1 MDLHYKREVVVG
13 TLVVA
18 GFVAF
23 VVGSMWLKGKDFKA
37 GDHTRIV
44 FREVGNLKVAS
55 PVAVA
60 GVQVGKVQS
69 IELVDRDHVMVAI
82 SLPET
87 IQPKTDATAQIVSL
101 SLTGDVGIDF
111 DPGRSA
117 TPLAKGQ
124 VVQGTQAKGFGDIA
138 ANLSARADTVLRG
151 VQQLVDTQMVRQL
164 RATSAAAQATLVAA
178 QKTMELYGDPNRGPT
193 AELTRTMTQFRQL
206 GLRLDST
213 LASPGLQRALE
224 RSDSLTQ
231 SLNAMS
237 AQFAVTGA
245 RLDSVLA
252 KVQHGDGTLGKLAS
266 DSMLYHNIV
275 RLTASLD
282 TLMQD
287 IKQHPGKIQL
297 TVPVKIF

>member
-1 MDLHYKREVVVG
+1 MDLHYKREVTVG

-37 GDHTRIV
+37 GEHTRIV
-44 FREVGNLKVAS
+44 FHEVGNLKVAS

-69 IELVDRDHVMVAI
+69 IQLVDRDHVIVAI
-82 SLPET
+82 SLPAN
-87 IQPKTDATAQIVSL
+87 IQPKTDASAQIVSL

-111 DPGRSA
+111 DPGRSG

-124 VVQGTQAKGFGDIA
+124 VVQGSQAPGFGDIA

-164 RATSAAAQATLVAA
+164 RATSAAAQATLAAA
-178 QKTMELYGDPNRGPT
+178 QRTMQLYGDPDRGPT
-193 AELTRTMTQFRQL
+193 AELTKTMQQFRQL

-213 LASPGLQRALE
+213 LASPGLQRALQ

-252 KVQHGDGTLGKLAS
+252 QVQHGDGTLGRLAS
-266 DSMLYHNIV
+266 DSTLYHNIV

-287 IKQHPGKIQL
+287 LKKHPEKIQL
-297 TVPVKIF
+297 TVPVKLF

>member
-1 MDLHYKREVVVG
+1 MDLHYKREVTVG
-13 TLVVA
+13 TLVVL

-37 GDHTRIV
+37 GEHTRII
-44 FREVGNLKVAS
+44 FPDVGNLKVAS

-69 IELVDRDHVMVAI
+69 IELVDPEHVRVAI

-87 IQPKTDATAQIVSL
+87 VQPKVDATATIVSL

-111 DPGRSA
+111 DPGHGR
-117 TPLAKGQ
+117 PLGRGQ
-124 VVQGTQAKGFGDIA
+124 VVQGSVAPGFGDITA
-138 ANLSARADTVLRG
+138 KLSARADTVLRG

-164 RATSAAAQATLVAA
+164 RATSAAAQATLLAA
-178 QKTMELYGDPNRGPT
+178 QRTMELYGNPDRGPT
-193 AELTRTMTQFRQL
+193 AELTKTMTQFRQL

-213 LASPGLQRALE
+213 LASPGLQRAQQ

-245 RLDSVLA
+245 RLDSILA

>member
-1 MDLHYKREVVVG
+1 MDLHYKREVTVG

-23 VVGSMWLKGKDFKA
+23 VVGSMWLKGKDYKA

-44 FREVGNLKVAS
+44 FPEVGNLKVAS
-55 PVAVA
+55 PVSVA

-69 IELVDRDHVMVAI
+69 IELQDRDHVLVAI

-87 IQPKTDATAQIVSL
+87 VQPKTDASAQIVSL

-111 DPGRSA
+111 DPGRAA
-117 TPLAKGQ
+117 TALPRGQ
-124 VVQGTQAKGFGDIA
+124 LVRGTQAPGFSDIA
-138 ANLSARADTVLRG
+138 ANLSKRADSVLQG

-178 QKTMELYGDPNRGPT
+178 QRTMELYGNPDRGPT
-193 AELTRTMTQFRQL
+193 AELTRTMVQFRQL

-213 LASPGLQRALE
+213 LASPGLQRALQ

-237 AQFAVTGA
+237 AQFAATGA

-287 IKQHPGKIQL
+287 IKKNPGKIQL

>member
-1 MDLHYKREVVVG
+1 MDLHYKREVTVG
-13 TLVVA
+13 TLVVL

-37 GDHTRIV
+37 GEHTQII
-44 FREVGNLKVAS
+44 FPDVGNLKVAS

-69 IELVDRDHVMVAI
+69 IELVDPEHVRVAI

-87 IQPKTDATAQIVSL
+87 VQPKVDATATIVSL

-111 DPGRSA
+111 DPGHGR
-117 TPLAKGQ
+117 PLGRGQ
-124 VVQGTQAKGFGDIA
+124 VVQGSVAPGFGDITA
-138 ANLSARADTVLRG
+138 KLSARADTVLRG

-164 RATSAAAQATLVAA
+164 RATSAAAQATLLAA
-178 QKTMELYGDPNRGPT
+178 QRTMELYGNPDRGPT
-193 AELTRTMTQFRQL
+193 AELTKTMTQFRQL

-213 LASPGLQRALE
+213 LASPGLQRALQ

-245 RLDSVLA
+245 RLDSILA

>member
-1 MDLHYKREVVVG
+1 MDLHYKREVTVG
-13 TLVVA
+13 TLVVL

-37 GDHTRIV
+37 GEHTRII
-44 FREVGNLKVAS
+44 FPDVGNLKVAS

-69 IELVDRDHVMVAI
+69 IELVDPEHVRVAI
-82 SLPET
+82 SLPVT
-87 IQPKTDATAQIVSL
+87 VQPKVDATATIVSL

-111 DPGRSA
+111 DPGHGR
-117 TPLAKGQ
+117 PLGRGQ
-124 VVQGTQAKGFGDIA
+124 VVQGSVAPGFGDITA
-138 ANLSARADTVLRG
+138 KLSARADTVLRG

-164 RATSAAAQATLVAA
+164 RATSAAAQATLLAA
-178 QKTMELYGDPNRGPT
+178 QRTMELYGNPDRGPT
-193 AELTRTMTQFRQL
+193 AELTKTMTQFRQL

-213 LASPGLQRALE
+213 LASPGLQRALQ

-245 RLDSVLA
+245 RLDSILA

>member
-1 MDLHYKREVVVG
+1 MDLHYKREVTVG
-13 TLVVA
+13 TLVVL

-23 VVGSMWLKGKDFKA
+23 VVGSMWLKGKDFKR
-37 GDHTRIV
+37 GEHTRIV
-44 FREVGNLKVAS
+44 FPEVGNLKVAS

-69 IELVDRDHVMVAI
+69 IELVDPEHVMVAI
-82 SLPET
+82 SLPEK
-87 IQPKTDATAQIVSL
+87 IRPKADATAQIVSL

-117 TPLAKGQ
+117 TPLRKGQ
-124 VVQGTQAKGFGDIA
+124 VVQGSQAPGFGSIA
-138 ANLSARADTVLRG
+138 TNLSARADTVLRG

-164 RATSAAAQATLVAA
+164 RATSAAAQATLLAA
-178 QKTMELYGDPNRGPT
+178 QRTMEIYGDPNRGPT
-193 AELTRTMTQFRQL
+193 AELTRTMIQFRQL

-252 KVQHGDGTLGKLAS
+252 KVQHGDGTLGRLAS

>member
-1 MDLHYKREVVVG
+1 MDLHYKREVTVG
-13 TLVVA
+13 TLVVL

-23 VVGSMWLKGKDFKA
+23 VFGSMWLKGKDFKS
-37 GDHTRIV
+37 GDHTQIV

-60 GVQVGKVQS
+60 GVVVGKVQK
-69 IELVDRDHVMVAI
+69 IDLVDRDHVMVAI
-82 SLPET
+82 SLPDRV
-87 IQPKTDATAQIVSL
+87 QPKTDASAQIVSL

-111 DPGRSA
+111 DPGRGP
-117 TPLAKGQ
+117 TPLPKGQ
-124 VVQGTQAKGFGDIA
+124 VVQGTQAPGFGDIA

-164 RATSAAAQATLVAA
+164 RATTGAAQATLVAA
-178 QKTMELYGDPNRGPT
+178 QRTMELYGNPDRGPT
-193 AELTRTMTQFRQL
+193 AELTKTMTLFRQL

-213 LASPGLQRALE
+213 LASPGLQRALQ

-287 IKQHPGKIQL
+287 IKKHPGKIQL

>member
-1 MDLHYKREVVVG
+1 MDLHYKREVTVG

-18 GFVAF
+18 GFAAF
-23 VVGSMWLKGKDFKA
+23 ILGSMWLKGHDFNA
-37 GDHTRIV
+37 GEHTRIE
-44 FREVGNLKVAS
+44 FPDVGNLKGAS
-55 PVAVA
+55 PVQVA
-60 GVQVGKVQS
+60 GVQVGKVQK
-69 IELVDRDHVMVAI
+69 IELIDPEHVMVEI
-82 SLPET
+82 TL
-87 IQPKTDATAQIVSL
+87 PKTIVPRSDAKAQIVSL

-111 DPGRSA
+111 DPGRSP
-117 TPLAKGQ
+117 TLLPKGQ
-124 VVQGTQAKGFGDIA
+124 VVQGSQAPGFGDIA

-178 QKTMELYGDPNRGPT
+178 QRTMQLDGDPDRGPT
-193 AELTRTMTQFRQL
+193 AELTRTMNQFRQL

-213 LASPGLQRALE
+213 LASPGLQRALQ

-252 KVQHGDGTLGKLAS
+252 KVHHGDGTLGKLAT
-266 DSMLYHNIV
+266 DSVLYHNIV

-287 IKQHPGKIQL
+287 IKKHPGKIQL

>member
-1 MDLHYKREVVVG
+1 MDLHYKREVTVG
-13 TLVVA
+13 TLVVL

-37 GDHTRIV
+37 GEHTQII
-44 FREVGNLKVAS
+44 FPDVGNLKVAS

-69 IELVDRDHVMVAI
+69 IELVDPEHVRVAI

-87 IQPKTDATAQIVSL
+87 VQPKVDATATIVSL

-111 DPGRSA
+111 DPGHGR
-117 TPLAKGQ
+117 PLGRGQ
-124 VVQGTQAKGFGDIA
+124 VVQGSVAPGFGDITA
-138 ANLSARADTVLRG
+138 KLSARADTVLRG

-164 RATSAAAQATLVAA
+164 RATSAAAQATLLAA
-178 QKTMELYGDPNRGPT
+178 QRTMELYGNPDRGPT
-193 AELTRTMTQFRQL
+193 AELTKTMTQFRQL

-213 LASPGLQRALE
+213 LASPGLQRARQ

-245 RLDSVLA
+245 RLDSILA